1 MSVIGKKLSV
11 IFKKP
16 AEKVVTET
24 NANGTIATQ
33 TYFCFP
39 ALMIAVAATHNAT
52 LASSWFATPNIGQIL
67 LMLPVWMKYAQ
78 QQTMNPVESNVP
90 GIQSVLSNGL

>member
-1 MSVIGKKLSV
+1 M
-11 IFKKP
+11 
-16 AEKVVTET
+16 ET
-24 NANGTIATQ
+24 NARGSIATH

-39 ALMIAVAATHNAT
+39 ELMIAVAATHNAT
-52 LASSWFATPNIGQIL
+52 LASSWFATPNIGHML

-78 QQTMNPVESNVP
+78 EQTMNPVERSVP